1 MPPSLVPE
9 LYVSDF
15 DHSLEFYTA
24 VLDFRIGY
32 ARRKEKFAYL
42 EREDAALMIEQP
54 IGRIWLA
61 GPLEEPYGRG
71 VNLQIG
77 VTSVD
82 TLHQAVQAAGVV
94 ILQSLEQRD
103 YRRATDIV
111 TVRQFVI
118 ADPDGYLLR
127 FSEMIEVRPIERNAD
142 TTGETV

>member
-24 VLDFRIGY
+24 VLGFHIGY
-32 ARRKEKFAYL
+32 GRSAEKFAYL

-54 IGRIWLA
+54 IGRTWLA
-61 GPLEEPYGRG
+61 GPLEKPYGRG
-71 VNLQIG
+71 INLQIA

-82 TLHQAVQAAGVV
+82 ALHSAVKAARVTFV
-94 ILQSLEQRD
+94 QSLEQRD

-127 FSEMIEVRPIERNAD
+127 FSETIDARPIAPQANAS
-142 TTGETV
+142 GETA

>member
-15 DHSLEFYTA
+15 DYSLEFYTA
-24 VLDFRIGY
+24 VLGFRVGY
-32 ARRKEKFAYL
+32 ARPTEKFAYL

-54 IGRIWLA
+54 IGRTWLA
-61 GPLEEPYGRG
+61 GPLEKPYGRG

-77 VTSVD
+77 VTSAD
-82 TLHQAVQAAGVV
+82 TLHRAVQAAGVV
-94 ILQSLEQRD
+94 TLQSLEQRD
-103 YRRATDIV
+103 YGRAADMV

-127 FSEMIEVRPIERNAD
+127 FSETIGARPIEHQGNAP
-142 TTGETV
+142 GEIA

>member
-15 DHSLEFYTA
+15 DHSLEFYTT
-24 VLDFRIGY
+24 VLGFRIGY
-32 ARRKEKFAYL
+32 ARHTEKFAYL
-42 EREDAALMIEQP
+42 EREDTALMIEQP

-61 GPLEEPYGRG
+61 GPLEKPFGRG
-71 VNLQIG
+71 INLQIT

-82 TLHQAVQAAGVV
+82 SVHTATMAAGVV
-94 ILQSLEQRD
+94 LVQSLEQRD

-127 FSEMIEVRPIERNAD
+127 FAETIRVRPIERHANAP
-142 TTGETV
+142 GEIA